1 MRKIWLVFKREYIT
15 RVRTKAFIFGTIA
28 LPLLGLVILAVSVFL
43 SGTSSAY
50 TVRLAILDEAGGLA
64 GSVKKTLLA
73 NASNKDQPDVQIVQ
87 TIEHPSSKQQAY
99 LRSEIESGDIE
110 AFLVLP
116 KGLVTG
122 QVPAELHAGNF
133 RAMTLLGPVQ
143 RAVSVALI
151 TRRLAQEGKQA
162 GNMQNVFK
170 LAHVQLVNVM
180 SGKEEKDGGDDTF
193 IVAIAAGILLYMTL
207 IIYGMSTMRS
217 VMEEKSTRIIEIL
230 VSSIKPFY
238 LLTGKIVSVGAVALT
253 QYLIWGITLGA
264 IVAFGSSFAQI
275 LRPGASVPTLHI
287 PPVLLIYL
295 VVFFLAGYFLY
306 ASLFAAAGAIVST
319 DEEARQ
325 AQMPLTLVIMGSFLL
340 FNVVL
345 NNPNSTLSVVLSVTP
360 FLSPILMTLRVAIV
374 PPPFWQIALAM
385 SLSIA
390 ATFVVIRI
398 SARIYRVGIL
408 MHGKR
413 PSLKELRRWLRYT

>member
-1 MRKIWLVFKREYIT
+1 MHKIWLVFKREYIT

-28 LPLLGLVILAVSVFL
+28 LPLLALVILTVSVFL

-64 GSVKKTLLA
+64 GTVKKTLLA
-73 NASNKDQPDVQIVQ
+73 NAANKDQPDVQV
-87 TIEHPSSKQQAY
+87 IETLEQPSPEQKAHLLSQ
-99 LRSEIESGDIE
+99 IESGDIE

-116 KGLVTG
+116 KGLIAG
-122 QVPAELHAGNF
+122 KVPAELHARNF

-151 TRRLAQEGKQA
+151 TRRLTQEGKQA
-162 GNMQNVFK
+162 GDMKNVFE

-180 SGKEEKDGGDDTF
+180 SGKEENDSGDDTF
-193 IVAIAAGILLYMTL
+193 IVAIAAGMLLYMTL

-217 VMEEKSTRIIEIL
+217 VMEEKSTRIVEIL
-230 VSSIKPFY
+230 VSSIKPFD
-238 LLTGKIVSVGAVALT
+238 LLTGKIASVGAVALT

-264 IVAFGSSFAQI
+264 IMSFGSRFARL
-275 LRPGASVPTLHI
+275 LRPGAAAPAFHI

-306 ASLFAAAGAIVST
+306 ASLYAAAGAIVST

-325 AQMPLTLVIMGSFLL
+325 AQMPLTLLIMGSFLL
-340 FNVVL
+340 FNIVL
-345 NNPNSTLSVVLSVTP
+345 NDPNSTLSVVLSVTP

-374 PPPFWQIALAM
+374 PPPFWQIALAIG
-385 SLSIA
+385 LSIA